1 MSGICFETTQGYAE
15 VTVDGHNLLQRRIF
29 IRGEIT
35 PELADDFVSKLL
47 LLVDSSNSSRLKPID
62 IIIDSPGGEVLSGL
76 MIHDLIKS
84 LEGKVEINMYCTRLA
99 ASIAAIIFGC
109 GPKGHRF
116 ILPHSKVLIHE
127 PLIASGM
134 NGSATEISKTAEE
147 ILIVKQQLNSLLAD
161 ATGKSLKQ
169 INRDTRT
176 DYVLDA
182 KSAIEY
188 GLADEI
194 RSPFEVI

>member
-1 MSGICFETTQGYAE
+1 MSGICHETNNGYTE
-15 VTVDGHNLLQRRIF
+15 VTVGGLNLLQRRIF
-29 IRGEIT
+29 IRGDIT

-47 LLVDSSNSSRLKPID
+47 LLVDNSGNDGLKPID

-84 LEGKVEINMYCTRLA
+84 LEGKVEINLYCTRLA

-127 PLIASGM
+127 PLIAGGM

-147 ILIVKQQLNSLLAD
+147 ILGIKLQLNTLLSE

-169 INRDTRT
+169 INMDTKSN
-176 DYVLDA
+176 YVLNA